1 MTLEEIGRNEEGAED
16 FLLDKEKNTK
26 ATTLSLY
33 AKKLG
38 CLRKEASKPLLKLSV
53 KEAMELAVTFSKR
66 GDGSLVGTIAG
77 MFFRFHDRQDLAD
90 AFKIKQSFK
99 RLSPKEILTLDEVND
114 IMDVG
119 GDLRDKALIALLWET
134 GCRIHEA
141 LSLDLKDV
149 SDFKNSA
156 EKSFLKVF
164 FRKVKIEGEE
174 HSSPLIESTD
184 HVRAWIKSYPYL
196 KTAKSPLFTTSAGR
210 RLTYAGASYLLREL
224 LKRAGMENRKITLH
238 TFRHSR
244 ATHMLRMHVPE
255 AIIKKNLGWV
265 PNSQMLARYSHLT
278 DADVDDAIL
287 HMHGHESRE
296 PPNAGGLVKV
306 VGDLPPLKTP
316 IVFDGGPLEERL
328 IEMEKTF
335 EKKLEELF
343 ERNWVMPKDKSL
355 APLWMPVKIDSE
367 DAVGKCTKCNV
378 GYTEIQRR
386 QFSECQRCGN
396 PIQWDDMA
404 D

>member
-26 ATTLSLY
+26 STTLSLY

-38 CLRKEASKPLLKLSV
+38 CLRKEASKPLLELSE
-53 KEAMELAVTFSKR
+53 KEALELAVTFSKR

-77 MFFRFHDRQDLAD
+77 MFFRFHDRQDLAK

-99 RLSPKEILTLDEVND
+99 RLSPKEILTLDEVNE
-114 IMDVG
+114 IMELGVE
-119 GDLRDKALIALLWET
+119 LREKALIALLWET

-141 LSLDLKDV
+141 LALDLGDI

-156 EKSFLKVF
+156 EESFLKVF

-174 HSSPLIESTD
+174 HSSPLVESTD
-184 HVRAWIKSYPYL
+184 HIRAWIKCYPYP
-196 KTAKSPLFTTSAGR
+196 KRPKSPLFTTNTGR
-210 RLTYAGASYLLREL
+210 RLTYGGAAYLLRQL

-244 ATHMLRMHVPE
+244 ATHLLRMHVPE

-265 PNSQMLARYSHLT
+265 PSSQMLARYAHLT

-296 PPNAGGLVKV
+296 RPNAGGLVKA
-306 VGDLPPLKTP
+306 VGDLPALKTP
-316 IVFDGGPLEERL
+316 PIVLEEAPIDERTLCDFMDKLEER
-328 IEMEKTF
+328 MDKDEKRMVKVMTTLK
-335 EKKLEELF
+335 EKGFL
-343 ERNWVMPKDKSL
+343 DG
-355 APLWMPVKIDSE
+355 D
-367 DAVGKCTKCNV
+367 
-378 GYTEIQRR
+378 
-386 QFSECQRCGN
+386 
-396 PIQWDDMA
+396 
-404 D
+404 